1 MDMISSMEM
10 REGVNK
16 RSGAGI
22 CLDGSSRRVAVAPKW
37 LPPWLA
43 LSRSWPAP
51 DHHVRR
57 ARTGRCC
64 IARRV
69 ALDEA
74 SGTYARRLSWIAPGC
89 LDGRGQIKTS
99 ERRARSKASKA
110 EGDEG
115 EGAG

>member
-1 MDMISSMEM
+1 MISSMEM

-22 CLDGSSRRVAVAPKW
+22 CLDGSSRRVAVAPK
-37 LPPWLA
+37 WLA

-74 SGTYARRLSWIAPGC
+74 SGAYARRLSWIAPGC